1 MTYKELL
8 EDLKKLNSEQLE
20 QGVIVYFSPFD
31 AASVA
36 VGGYLR
42 NELSIGTVRGEDGRV
57 VLGGQKDRHG

>member
-8 EDLKKLNSEQLE
+8 EELQTLNSEQLE

-31 AASVA
+31 GASIA

-42 NELSIGTVRGEDGRV
+42 NELSIGTVRDEDGRV
-57 VLGGQKDRHG
+57 VLGVDR